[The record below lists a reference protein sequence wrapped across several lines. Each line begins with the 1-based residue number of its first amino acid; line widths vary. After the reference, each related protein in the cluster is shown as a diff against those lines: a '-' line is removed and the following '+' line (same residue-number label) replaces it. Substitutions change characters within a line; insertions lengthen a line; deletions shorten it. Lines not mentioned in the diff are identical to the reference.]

1 MNIRSLI
8 VCAGILCAMPCIG
21 GELSSPL
28 RTAMD
33 LFSPDSVASTNV
45 SFLRKEGRHMEFSRE
60 YLKNGLTRAEY
71 SRLESFLLN
80 SLTSIVVHV
89 STNVVNDGIE
99 GWVLEDRGKY
109 FKWLIEDFHDFKA
122 NDVECLAVASYI
134 GRVRTVDD
142 FPSYWG
148 NRRDSTIGPILL
160 STNAAEVAEHNR
172 RVAEERRALRKVQ
185 DLQRRVYQTNRAVR
199 EYRRNLCEICGIAID
214 GCSAVMPPEEFA
226 AFTNRIVEVSG
237 ASQEEQ
243 AAMFDLLNRHRRGR

>member
-99 GWVLEDRGKY
+99 GWVLEDRGRY
-109 FKWLIEDFHDFKA
+109 FKWLMEDFHDFRTNNVA
-122 NDVECLAVASYI
+122 CLAVASYI
-134 GRVRTVDD
+134 GRVKTVD
-142 FPSYWG
+142 FPTYLA
-148 NRRDSTIGPILL
+148 NRRYSTFDMLF
-160 STNAAEVAEHNR
+160 STNTAEVAEHNR
-172 RVAEERRALRKVQ
+172 RVAERNRALRKVR
-185 DLQRRVYQTNRAVR
+185 DLQSRVYQTNRAVR
-199 EYRRNLCEICGIAID
+199 EYRRNLCEICGIAVD
-214 GCSAVMPPEEFA
+214 GCSSVMAPEEFA

-243 AAMFDLLNRHRRGR
+243 EAMFDLLNRHRRGR

>member
-1 MNIRSLI
+1 MNARVFI
-8 VCAGILCAMPCIG
+8 VCAGVLGAISCMG
-21 GELSSPL
+21 GDASPSL
-28 RTAMD
+28 KMAMD
-33 LFSPDSVASTNV
+33 LFSPDSVASTNICL
-45 SFLRKEGRHMEFSRE
+45 LRKGGQHMKFNRE
-60 YLKNGLTRAEY
+60 YLKMSLTRAEY
-71 SRLESFLLN
+71 SRLESFIFHA
-80 SLTSIVVHV
+80 LTSIVVHV
-89 STNVVNDGIE
+89 SPNVVNDGVK
-99 GWVLEDRGKY
+99 GWVIEDRARY
-109 FKWLIEDFHDFKA
+109 FKWLIEDFHDFKT

-148 NRRDSTIGPILL
+148 NRRDSTLGPILL

-199 EYRRNLCEICGIAID
+199 EYRRNLCAICGIAVD
-214 GCSAVMPPEEFA
+214 GCSSVMAPEEFA

-243 AAMFDLLNRHRRGR
+243 DAMFDLLNRHRRGR